1 MHTPVVVTQY
11 IMILSALVNGVA
23 AVASLASVAAAAPPS
38 YGHQEPAFY
47 KGFDLSSLKIEE
59 NGGYIYKDTA
69 RGNQT
74 RPVEDIL
81 GDAGMNIVRLRL
93 WVYPKVPFDDGYYET
108 YDLNYTISL
117 AKRFSKKGYKIYLDY
132 RKPTTKT
139 IVVLR

>member
-1 MHTPVVVTQY
+1 MVLRTLVKALTAV
-11 IMILSALVNGVA
+11 SAFS
-23 AVASLASVAAAAPPS
+23 SLAAATPPG

-59 NGGYIYKDTA
+59 DGGYVYKDTA
-69 RGNQT
+69 RGNMT

-108 YDLNYTISL
+108 YNLNYTIDM

-132 RKPTTKT
+132 RKHA
-139 IVVLR
+139 

>member
-1 MHTPVVVTQY
+1 MVLTSLVTAFAA
-11 IMILSALVNGVA
+11 IASLSALA
-23 AVASLASVAAAAPPS
+23 AGAPPS

-59 NGGYIYKDTA
+59 DGGYIYKDTA
-69 RGNQT
+69 RGNMT

-108 YDLNYTISL
+108 YDLDYTIDL

-132 RKPTTKT
+132 REPPFNIHAIPASLTF
-139 IVVLR
+139 